1 MEAVTVHAP
10 ERGVRAVCRAL
21 VVPRATYYRTLRP
34 WHGPRRRGSSLRA
47 LTTVERRV
55 VLEALLEPRFCEQ
68 APAEVYATLLD
79 EGRYLCAAR
88 TMYRILAE
96 NKEIRDRRDQLHHPS
111 YARPELLATAPN
123 QLWSWDI
130 TKLKGPEKWNHYHLY
145 VVLDVYSRYV
155 VGWMVADRE
164 SATLATKLIA
174 EICKREH
181 IEPGQLALRADRG
194 SSMRSK
200 CLALMFADLGVT
212 KTHSRPHVSDDNSY
226 SESHSKRLSIARISP
241 RASARSKMRA
251 HSATTSSTGTISSII
266 TLRWH
271 CSRRTM
277 SITAPRRSDSRVA
290 LPSSLSPL
298 RSIRRASSPALR
310 TPALCRLP
318 HGSTNRARQ
327 PRQPSRLCKFINT
340 WSQNRCQAPVFGF
353 STSRIPASLPAPRTS
368 APPSRWNQLQ
378 A

>member
-88 TMYRILAE
+88 TMYRILDE
-96 NKEIRDRRDQLHHPS
+96 NKEIRDRRDQLRHPS
-111 YARPELLATAPN
+111 YARPELLATTPN

-226 SESHSKRLSIARISP
+226 SESQFKTLKYRPDFPARFGSLEDP
-241 RASARSKMRA
+241 RAFCNDFFDWYNLEHHHVALALLTPQDVHHGAAPERLARRA
-251 HSATTSSTGTISSII
+251 AVLALAFAQHPQRFVARAPHPGTLPAAAWINKPRETTSS
-266 TLRWH
+266 
-271 CSRRTM
+271 
-277 SITAPRRSDSRVA
+277 A
-290 LPSSLSPL
+290 LS
-298 RSIRRASSPALR
+298 AL
-310 TPALCRLP
+310 
-318 HGSTNRARQ
+318 
-327 PRQPSRLCKFINT
+327 
-340 WSQNRCQAPVFGF
+340 
-353 STSRIPASLPAPRTS
+353 
-368 APPSRWNQLQ
+368 
-378 A
+378 